1 MSLTTQLSRF
11 RKQLIAVFIG
21 LFVLAS
27 LTLLPK
33 VFAGLETPPPNV
45 PNVAAADANGP
56 ASRTVLRQPPAAAVN
71 GELFLLEASPAGV
84 RKVPVKTSMP
94 VFKSFGFSL
103 DGRTLLY
110 TPLRRGVPSGELVL
124 EDITSGNSRKI
135 GTGIVIS
142 AAISPVDDNRIAYTF
157 ANGGSFGLAVADAA
171 TGEERIF
178 VSQDVFAERIQWDES
193 GSGIHFLDTG
203 SEPVDLASQE
213 FTKNAFA
220 EYALWNNREIGTAAR
235 DLQLKLSPRFISTVP
250 SLLKTSAGTP
260 AGFPKLNSETP
271 GFRRNEA
278 GTGGKAFRT
287 SAPDLRHEILG
298 SDLLSSGRLTARDTA
313 TGTTTSLGDGMLLQ
327 TTEAGVVIR
336 EITPSGSTQKFV
348 DWDGNTTVLG
358 GTSVNFMIPVEDST
372 MIQGGAGYPGS
383 GNCNLTAHSGT
394 LAYAYDFQS
403 QVVSA
408 HALASADGLV
418 VLSSNGVNCNM
429 IDEDCTDFSPNCPV
443 PYLGNV
449 LVIQH
454 ADGTYTAFAHL
465 EFNSMQAEVGT
476 AVCQGL
482 YVARQ
487 GHTGATAGNF
497 NTCGDHIHFQ
507 RQVSPD
513 YLGQSIAVDLS
524 DAPANPLSC
533 GTNYISGATEMAH
546 TISPATEGFPIAGGS
561 SNVSLTSTGCSWTA
575 ASNDSWITINSPG
588 SGSGNAAVSFTV
600 ADNSASGPRTGTM
613 TIGGHIFTVTQAGG
627 GVTNLAPV
635 VNAGGD
641 QTIML
646 PAAAALTGT
655 ASDDGL
661 PAPPAMTTTWSKVS
675 GPGTVGFVDA
685 NALNTDATFS
695 TAGIYVLRL
704 TAFDGVLTSTDDIE
718 VVVNVTAGG
727 GTLAASH
734 TTAPTPVDLS
744 IEGTADWAHW
754 GMTDYNSFTHKGGVG
769 QQISNFTRIGS
780 VTPLRYTDNF
790 TAYVWN
796 DGFPT
801 PSATTNT
808 GLFTYGVGNGYE
820 ITIPAST
827 TPRQLKIYIGAW
839 RAGGRLE
846 VSLSDGSASPYIDLS
861 TTAAGDVVN
870 SVYTIDY
877 QSASNGQTLTLRW
890 VLDTESF
897 PLGNITLQAAS
908 LVGPAVNQA
917 PRTNAGSDQIVTL
930 PALGNLTGAAPDDG
944 LPNPVPPVT
953 AWSKV
958 SGPGTVTFG
967 NANALNTT
975 ATFSTAGTYVLRLT
989 ADDSLLASTDDMTV
1003 TVNANGTTGL
1013 TSVSGTVQPPNINL
1027 TAEGA
1032 ADWIHWGLDAPLTVD
1047 RKAVTP
1053 QISNFTLVGGAPEA
1067 LRFTNNP
1074 SLFSWSD
1081 GTPTAAVTDTATGAY
1096 VIGDDRGFQLT
1107 VPSDTT
1113 ERTLKIYLGLWS
1125 AIGRLE
1131 LTSSDGT
1138 SSTFLDTS
1146 LADLGGTTNRVYTIV
1161 YKGASAGQTLTVK
1174 WTAENIYHL
1183 QGNVTLQAATLAEA
1197 PPSGS
1202 NSLSGTITYGVGN
1215 PGKPVRN
1222 VTLTAVGSPQVQTT
1236 SDATG
1241 NYLLNGLGDGNYSV
1255 SATKNDD
1262 VNGINSSD
1270 VTRLRQHL
1278 LAINP
1283 LTGNGLIAGDTNE
1296 SGSVNST
1303 DVTRLRQHLLSI
1315 PAPHNIGQWRIQPSP
1330 RNYGGL
1336 TGNLPGENYDGILLG
1351 EVTGSWT
1358 PPAGLTELNTERG
1371 NRTKERMSVEPSVIG
1386 YRSDT
1391 PSYKRFG
1398 GIDISVSLPTFGSSA
1413 STIVVPIT
1421 VGPFPSDTIIGYQ
1434 FDIFFDPLIIQP
1446 ATPIPSAFA
1455 TVAGT
1460 LSSTCTATPSVI
1472 SPGRV
1477 SVLVDCG
1484 VSAIL
1489 PGPGTLINLNYSVV
1503 GMVGQVTPLSFTNP
1517 TPPPAILFDFGD
1529 EGNANPVTNG
1539 QFTVQGTT
1547 AAAVSV
1553 GGRVVNANGYGIG
1566 RARIT
1571 LANAAGQ
1578 LRTVMTNNFGYYRFP
1593 SVDSGEIYMLS
1604 VDAKRYEFDKPSRVL
1619 VVLDDV
1625 TDADFIANN

>member
-1 MSLTTQLSRF
+1 MSLTTQLLRF
-11 RKQLIAVFIG
+11 RKQLIAVLMG

-33 VFAGLETPPPNV
+33 VFAGLETPP

-71 GELFLLEASPAGV
+71 GEMFLLEASPEGV

-94 VFKSFGFSL
+94 VFKSFGFSS

-110 TPLRRGVPSGELVL
+110 TPLRRGVPSGDLVL

-157 ANGGSFGLAVADAA
+157 ANGASFGLAVADAA
-171 TGEERIF
+171 TGEVTTL
-178 VSQDVFAERIQWDES
+178 VSQDVYAEQIQWDDS

-213 FTKNAFA
+213 FTKGAFA
-220 EYALWNNREIGTAAR
+220 EYALWNNSEIGTAAR
-235 DLQLKLSPRFISTVP
+235 DMQIKLSPRFVSAEP
-250 SLLKTSAGTP
+250 SLAGKASARTP

-278 GTGGKAFRT
+278 ETAGKAFRA

-313 TGTTTSLGDGMLLQ
+313 TGTTTPLGDGMLLQ

-429 IDEDCTDFSPNCPV
+429 IDEDCTDFSPTCPV

-533 GTNYISGATEMAH
+533 NTQYISGATEMAH
-546 TISPATEGFPIAGGS
+546 TILPSTEAFPIAGGS

-661 PAPPAMTTTWSKVS
+661 PAPPAMATTWSKVS

-685 NALNTDATFS
+685 TALNTDATFS
-695 TAGIYVLRL
+695 TAGIYILRL
-704 TAFDGVLTSTDDIE
+704 TAFDGVLTTTDDIE

-808 GLFTYGVGNGYE
+808 GVFTYGVGNGYE

-827 TPRQLKIYIGAW
+827 APRQLKIYIGAW
-839 RAGGRLE
+839 RAGGSLE

-861 TTAAGDVVN
+861 TIAAGDVVN

-930 PALGNLTGAAPDDG
+930 PAPGNLTGAAPDDG

-953 AWSKV
+953 SWSKV

-975 ATFSTAGTYVLRLT
+975 ATFGAAGTYVLRLT

-1003 TVNANGTTGL
+1003 TVNANGATGL

-1027 TAEGA
+1027 TAEGT

-1053 QISNFTLVGGAPEA
+1053 QISDFTLVGGAPEA
-1067 LRFTNNP
+1067 LQFTNNP
-1074 SLFSWSD
+1074 GLFSWSD
-1081 GTPTAAVTDTATGAY
+1081 GTPTAAATDTATGAY
-1096 VIGDDRGFQLT
+1096 VIGDDRGFQFT

-1138 SSTFLDTS
+1138 SSAFLDTS

-1183 QGNVTLQAATLAEA
+1183 QGNVTLQAATLAATPSGPQGYEGDVAPRNLGNGTGSLSIADVVQIRSFLAGNGLPFQGNELQRADCAPAAALGNGSISIADVVQARTYLSGNPA
-1197 PPSGS
+1197 PPPAGGPAPFAPMMVEPAKFS
-1202 NSLSGTITYGVGN
+1202 SLSAFSSERPLLVPYELRVVRVSRTGN
-1215 PGKPVRN
+1215 KILLAVEHESQGDALGIGFSLNFNMAEINNPTN
-1222 VTLTAVGSPQVQTT
+1222 VTLTSSTTGSGLTVNTTQV
-1236 SDATG
+1236 
-1241 NYLLNGLGDGNYSV
+1241 GLGRLGIGIDRGTPYPTGTPWIQLVTLEFDIIGNPASTIISFGNAPIALEV
-1255 SATKNDD
+1255 
-1262 VNGINSSD
+1262 
-1270 VTRLRQHL
+1270 VT
-1278 LAINP
+1278 
-1283 LTGNGLIAGDTNE
+1283 D
-1296 SGSVNST
+1296 S
-1303 DVTRLRQHLLSI
+1303 
-1315 PAPHNIGQWRIQPSP
+1315 NII
-1330 RNYGGL
+1330 
-1336 TGNLPGENYDGILLG
+1336 
-1351 EVTGSWT
+1351 T
-1358 PPAGLTELNTERG
+1358 PTAN
-1371 NRTKERMSVEPSVIG
+1371 PSVI
-1386 YRSDT
+1386 
-1391 PSYKRFG
+1391 
-1398 GIDISVSLPTFGSSA
+1398 
-1413 STIVVPIT
+1413 
-1421 VGPFPSDTIIGYQ
+1421 
-1434 FDIFFDPLIIQP
+1434 PL
-1446 ATPIPSAFA
+1446 
-1455 TVAGT
+1455 T
-1460 LSSTCTATPSVI
+1460 L
-1472 SPGRV
+1472 
-1477 SVLVDCG
+1477 
-1484 VSAIL
+1484 
-1489 PGPGTLINLNYSVV
+1489 
-1503 GMVGQVTPLSFTNP
+1503 
-1517 TPPPAILFDFGD
+1517 
-1529 EGNANPVTNG
+1529 
-1539 QFTVQGTT
+1539 T

-1553 GGRVVNANGYGIG
+1553 AGRVVNANGYGIG

-1593 SVDSGEIYMLS
+1593 AVDSGEIYMLS